1 MQDGSR
7 GLEHMGFGVGLTS
20 DRRIWTIFFDGCSGE
35 LEPDSTTCGA
45 LSDFRGDHSHT
56 KEEQE
61 KNLKI
66 FQ

>member
-1 MQDGSR
+1 
-7 GLEHMGFGVGLTS
+7 MGFGVGLTS

-35 LEPDSTTCGA
+35 LDPDSTTCGA